1 MNKLKV
7 GIIGFGMSGRVFHAP
22 LLESMKEYEI
32 NKIYTK
38 NPEAIKL
45 AEKEYPN
52 ARVVQDKNEIIK
64 DEEIELVILAVPNK
78 VHFILAKDAMENGKH
93 VVIEKPFVVNSEEGG
108 RLIEISH
115 REKRILSVY
124 HNRRYDSD
132 FRTIK
137 KVIEK
142 GMVGEVVEYEAYY
155 NRFRNFLKGNW
166 REEQE
171 EGSGILFD
179 LGSHLIDQA
188 LTLFGY
194 PEKVF
199 GDIRTQRKC
208 AKTTDYF
215 QVTLYYGENL
225 NNLKVTLKAG
235 MLVRESTPRY
245 FLTGENG
252 NFVKYGLDVQENDLK
267 NGRKLE
273 GNMEWGKEPKDIWGI
288 LNSEVNG
295 MSFRGKIESE
305 VGDYRDYYR
314 NIHNAIVLEEKLEV
328 TAEQALDVI
337 KIIELAELSSREGR
351 IINT

>member
-1 MNKLKV
+1 MKKLKV
-7 GIIGFGMSGRVFHAP
+7 GIIGFGMSGRVFHVP
-22 LLESMKEYEI
+22 LLDSMKEYEI
-32 NKIYTK
+32 TKIYT
-38 NPEAIKL
+38 NNLEAIKL
-45 AEKEYPN
+45 AEKVYPN
-52 ARVVQDKNEIIK
+52 AVVVQDKDEIIQDNK
-64 DEEIELVILAVPNK
+64 IELVVLAVPNK
-78 VHFILAKDAMENGKH
+78 FHFSLAKDAMENGKH
-93 VVIEKPFVVNSEEGG
+93 VVIEKPFVVTSQEGE
-108 RLIEISH
+108 RLIKIAH

-124 HNRRYDSD
+124 HNRRHDSD

-137 KVIEK
+137 NVIEN
-142 GMVGEVVEYEAYY
+142 GLVGEVVEYEASY

-188 LTLFGY
+188 ISLFGY
-194 PEKVF
+194 PKRVF
-199 GDIRTQRKC
+199 GDVRIQRKC

-215 QVTLYYGENL
+215 QVSLYYGEKL
-225 NNLKVTLKAG
+225 NDLKVTLKAG

-245 FLTGENG
+245 FLTGEKG
-252 NFVKYGLDVQENDLK
+252 NFIKYGVDVQENDLK
-267 NGRKLE
+267 QGKKLE
-273 GNMEWGKEPKDIWGI
+273 GNMEWGKEPEDIWGI

-295 MSFRGKIESE
+295 MIFRGKIQSE

-314 NIHNAIVLEEKLEV
+314 NIYNAIVLGEEIEI
-328 TAEQALDVI
+328 TAEQALNVI